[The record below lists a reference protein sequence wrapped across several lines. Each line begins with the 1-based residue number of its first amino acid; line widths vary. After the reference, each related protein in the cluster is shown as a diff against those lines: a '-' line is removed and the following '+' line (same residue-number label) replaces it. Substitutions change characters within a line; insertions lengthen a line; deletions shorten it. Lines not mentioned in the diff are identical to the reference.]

1 MIYENS
7 HIFTYK
13 TKLVVK
19 MTIMKN
25 ELMLRWDDLMKTLTV
40 RQAEMSEFYSSS
52 NIEPWEIA
60 TALQRLRGISDESPP
75 NL

>member
-1 MIYENS
+1 MKYNYMIYENS

-25 ELMLRWDDLMKTLTV
+25 ELMLR
-40 RQAEMSEFYSSS
+40 
-52 NIEPWEIA
+52 
-60 TALQRLRGISDESPP
+60 
-75 NL
+75 